1 MTALTLRL
9 ADEKHLRLKKLAQSK
24 GVTLNKLLDEMT
36 TLMLTEFDLETR
48 YLTRVK
54 RGSNK
59 TERGLELL
67 EKAKQ

>member
-48 YLTRVK
+48 YLARVK

-67 EKAKQ
+67 EKARQ

>member
-48 YLTRVK
+48 YLARVK

>member
-48 YLTRVK
+48 YLARVK

-59 TERGLELL
+59 TER
-67 EKAKQ
+67 

>member
-48 YLTRVK
+48 YLARVK

-59 TERGLELL
+59 TERGSELL